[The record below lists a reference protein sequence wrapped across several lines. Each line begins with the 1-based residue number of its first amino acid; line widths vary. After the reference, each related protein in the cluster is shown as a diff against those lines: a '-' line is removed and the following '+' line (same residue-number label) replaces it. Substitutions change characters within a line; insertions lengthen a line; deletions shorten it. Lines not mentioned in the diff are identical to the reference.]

1 MPTEPVVSA
10 KSGYVFEKRLIEKF
24 LVANGKCPITGVEM
38 GVEDLIPLKTVPT
51 AETAVVKPRTLE
63 CTSIPTMIQQFQSEW
78 DAAALEIFTLRRD
91 LKAAKEE
98 LAHALYTHDASCRVI
113 ARLVKE
119 RDELRALVNAGP
131 VAAASDDAPAAP
143 GPAKKRARE
152 EVSDSPA
159 SSVAP
164 SASPAAP
171 AVEDVTPTDETKAA
185 LKATLQELS
194 KARKARRVAPLA
206 AAQVAAYAPAPAPL
220 ALGAGDATACSVC
233 ATLPGAVAVG
243 RSDGT
248 VAVFGTNNSSGGPAI
263 VERWHASVGARNAKC
278 VVACGDALLVAAEG
292 DSEDV
297 VARHDAADGR
307 RLATYAPVPGAGRLC
322 ALAPH
327 PSGRFFV
334 EARVGG
340 SWALRDAVRDDG
352 AVLAQRS
359 LAGAPF
365 AAARLHP
372 DGALL
377 ATAAGCAV
385 KMWDLKG
392 TAAVVAS
399 LDCAPGSAA
408 AGSAADVTA
417 LAFSENGYVLATG
430 ASDGRVQVWDLRK
443 VACLETHAHA
453 GPVAALA
460 FDPTGRVLAVGAANA
475 VALLNGSK
483 TFAPVK
489 TLACAGPVADLSFS
503 PSDLSSLFVATS
515 GSSVVEVFSH

>member
-1 MPTEPVVSA
+1 MSA

-78 DAAALEIFTLRRD
+78 DAAALEI
-91 LKAAKEE
+91 
-98 LAHALYTHDASCRVI
+98 YTHDASCRVI

-278 VVACGDALLVAAEG
+278 VVACGDG
-292 DSEDV
+292 
-297 VARHDAADGR
+297 
-307 RLATYAPVPGAGRLC
+307 
-322 ALAPH
+322 
-327 PSGRFFV
+327 GRF
-334 EARVGG
+334 
-340 SWALRDAVRDDG
+340 
-352 AVLAQRS
+352 
-359 LAGAPF
+359 
-365 AAARLHP
+365 
-372 DGALL
+372 
-377 ATAAGCAV
+377 
-385 KMWDLKG
+385 
-392 TAAVVAS
+392 
-399 LDCAPGSAA
+399 
-408 AGSAADVTA
+408 
-417 LAFSENGYVLATG
+417 
-430 ASDGRVQVWDLRK
+430 
-443 VACLETHAHA
+443 
-453 GPVAALA
+453 
-460 FDPTGRVLAVGAANA
+460 
-475 VALLNGSK
+475 
-483 TFAPVK
+483 
-489 TLACAGPVADLSFS
+489 
-503 PSDLSSLFVATS
+503 
-515 GSSVVEVFSH
+515 